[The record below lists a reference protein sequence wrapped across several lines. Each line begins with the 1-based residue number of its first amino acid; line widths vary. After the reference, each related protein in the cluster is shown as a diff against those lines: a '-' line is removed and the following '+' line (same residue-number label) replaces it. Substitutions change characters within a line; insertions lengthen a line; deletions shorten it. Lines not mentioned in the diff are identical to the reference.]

1 MHKIKLMI
9 VDDHVMIREGLKQ
22 LLSLEDDIEI
32 VAEASSGLECLE
44 LLEKHDVD
52 VILMDIKMPGING
65 IEATRL
71 VCSKYPHV
79 KVIMLTI
86 YKDDEYVTNAI
97 QAGAK
102 GYVLKKVGR
111 DELINVIHN
120 IMADQAFLDASV
132 TASIFKKIQQKEKWL
147 KGETKAELSL
157 RELEVLK
164 HLVEGFTDRKISEAL
179 CISEHTVRS
188 HLKSIYRQLRVSSR
202 SQAVAKG
209 LQDNIINRDDAE

>member
-1 MHKIKLMI
+1 MHKIRVMI

-32 VAEASSGLECLE
+32 VAEAGSGLECLK
-44 LLEKHDVD
+44 LLEKHDTD
-52 VILMDIKMPGING
+52 ILFMDIKMPGING
-65 IEATRL
+65 IETTRL
-71 VCSKYPHV
+71 VCRKYPDV

-86 YKDDEYVTNAI
+86 YEEDQYVTSAI

-111 DELINVIHN
+111 DELIKVIHN
-120 IMADQAFLDASV
+120 IMKDRAFLDASV
-132 TASIFKKIQQKEKWL
+132 TASIFKKIKQKEKRL
-147 KGETKAELSL
+147 KGEPKAELSL

-164 HLVEGFTDRKISEAL
+164 YLVEGFTDRKISGAL
-179 CISEHTVRS
+179 HISEHTVRS

-202 SQAVAKG
+202 SQAVAKA
-209 LQDNIINRDDAE
+209 LQDRIINRDHTE

>member
-1 MHKIKLMI
+1 MHKIKVLI
-9 VDDHVMIREGLKQ
+9 VDDHVLIREGLKQ

-32 VAEASSGLECLE
+32 VAEAGSGLECLE
-44 LLEKHDVD
+44 LLKEHYAD
-52 VILMDIKMPGING
+52 IIFMDIKMPGING
-65 IEATRL
+65 IETTRL
-71 VCSKYPHV
+71 VCQKYPQV

-86 YKDDEYVTNAI
+86 YEDDEYVTNAI

-102 GYVLKKVGR
+102 GFVLKKVSR
-111 DELINVIHN
+111 NELIKVMHN
-120 IMADQAFLDASV
+120 IMKDQAFLDASV
-132 TASIFKKIQQKEKWL
+132 TAAIFKKIQQKEKGF
-147 KGETKAELSL
+147 KSEAKAELSL
-157 RELEVLK
+157 RELEVLN

-209 LQDNIINRDDAE
+209 IQDRIINRDNAE